1 MDEDSRAF
9 RIPLGEEGTKV
20 LPKRASLLGQSLQ
33 FGEVRP
39 PVSFAFNQEGLFC
52 SAYHIIYV

>member
-20 LPKRASLLGQSLQ
+20 LPKRASPLGQSLQ
-33 FGEVRP
+33 LGKVRLAI
-39 PVSFAFNQEGLFC
+39 SFPL
-52 SAYHIIYV
+52 